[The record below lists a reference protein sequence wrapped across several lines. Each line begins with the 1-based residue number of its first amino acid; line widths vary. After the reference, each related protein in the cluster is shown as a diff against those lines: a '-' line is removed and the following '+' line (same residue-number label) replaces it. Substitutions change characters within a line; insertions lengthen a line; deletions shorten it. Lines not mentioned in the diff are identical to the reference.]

1 MMTRLEAKPE
11 SIDIDLKRS
20 VFIIVDMQNAFAKAG
35 GMLDLFGADISGA
48 ASVIQVNQQLINAA
62 RKAGVEIIYLA
73 MTYKA
78 DLSDA
83 GSPASPNYH
92 KELGLK
98 LMREKPEHTG
108 KLLIDGTWDWQIVD
122 ELRPQNGEMLIR
134 KPRYSGFVGTHLNDY
149 LHAKNIRNLFLT
161 GITTNVCVESTGRD
175 AFFAEY
181 WPILIE
187 DAVNHTG
194 PDYCGAA
201 TLWNFENIFG
211 WVTSSKNVLATLQQA
226 SKEN

>member
-1 MMTRLEAKPE
+1 MAKLEAKPE

-20 VFIIVDMQNAFAKAG
+20 AFVVVDMQNAFAKPG

-48 ASVIQVNQQLINAA
+48 ASVIQVNQELLAAA
-62 RKAGVEIIYLA
+62 RKAEVEIIYLA

-78 DLSDA
+78 DLSNA
-83 GSPASPNYH
+83 GSTASPNYH
-92 KELGLK
+92 KELGLR
-98 LMREKPEHTG
+98 LMREKPELAG

-122 ELRPQNGEMLIR
+122 ELKPHEDEMLIR
-134 KPRYSGFVGTHLNDY
+134 KSRYSGFVGTNLDSY
-149 LHAKNIRNLFLT
+149 LQAKEIHHLFLT

-181 WPILIE
+181 WPILID
-187 DAVNHTG
+187 DAINHTG
-194 PDYCGAA
+194 PEFCAEA

-211 WVTSSKNVLATLQQA
+211 WVTNSKNVLAMFQQA
-226 SKEN
+226 SDMTE